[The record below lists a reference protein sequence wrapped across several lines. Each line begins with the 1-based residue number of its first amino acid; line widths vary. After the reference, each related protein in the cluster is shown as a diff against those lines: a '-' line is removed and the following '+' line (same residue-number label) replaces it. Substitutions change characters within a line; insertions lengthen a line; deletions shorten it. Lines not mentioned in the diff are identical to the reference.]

1 MPYMDSLF
9 FIIFL
14 FILIIV
20 FGTAAIAGFK
30 AAPFVPTRGK
40 DIKRFLNFGQIK
52 PGQLVYDL
60 GAGDGRLVL
69 ALARDYQARVVGFE
83 LSLLPYLWA
92 KIKIKFSGLSGRAN
106 IVYKDFYQADLSKAD
121 AVVCFLTPMAMN
133 KLKPKFEKELKKNAK
148 VVSYAFEIK
157 GWPNRDVSKP
167 QPDDTAI
174 YRHVKT

>member
-1 MPYMDSLF
+1 MDSLF

-20 FGTAAIAGFK
+20 FGTAAFASLK

-40 DIKRFLNFGQIK
+40 DIKRFLDFAQVK

-69 ALARDYQARVVGFE
+69 ALARDYKAQVVGFE

-92 KIKIKFSGLSGRAN
+92 KIKIKFSGLSDRAN
-106 IVYKDFYQADLSKAD
+106 IVYKDFYQADISKANT
-121 AVVCFLTPMAMN
+121 VVCFLTPMAMN
-133 KLKPKFEKELKKNAK
+133 KLKPKFEKELKKNAR

-157 GWPNRDVSKP
+157 GWPNREVSKP
-167 QPDDTAI
+167 DPNETAI
-174 YRHVKT
+174 YLHVKT